1 MSTSTDVFGSS
12 ITYTAPATGGW
23 EEGLA
28 WLSMFGIGTAVV
40 GIGIALV
47 TLGFLYVVAR
57 VGISSWA
64 YYGPRDFGRFITEL
78 GFQIM
83 GLELA
88 FLKYGFDEMVNKI
101 DVASNKRIW

>member
-28 WLSMFGIGTAVV
+28 WLSIFGIGTVV
-40 GIGIALV
+40 IGGIIALA
-47 TLGFLYVVAR
+47 TIGFLYLVAR
-57 VGISSWA
+57 GLLSSWA
-64 YYGPRDFGRFITEL
+64 YYAPRDFGKLITEV

-88 FLKYGFDEMVNKI
+88 FLKYGFDEMVSKI